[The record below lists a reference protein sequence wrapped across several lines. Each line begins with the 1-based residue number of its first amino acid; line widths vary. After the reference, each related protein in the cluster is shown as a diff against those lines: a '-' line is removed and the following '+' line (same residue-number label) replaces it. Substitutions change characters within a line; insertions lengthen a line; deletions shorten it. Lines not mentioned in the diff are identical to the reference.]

1 MEGPWPWVTTPWS
14 AQKPGGSGSDV
25 RARAVQFTAPRR
37 IDLVSVDLPERASAT
52 ELIVRSAYSGVSA
65 GTEMLAY
72 RGELGADTSLD
83 ESLSGLSG
91 TFEYPFLYGY
101 SCVGWVEQGTATVP
115 AGSLVFAFY
124 PHQDRFVVADRDA
137 VLLDAHTDP
146 RLATLFPLVE
156 TALQLTLD
164 AGPVLNETVVVTGL
178 GTVGLLTALLLRRA
192 GAFVLAAEPQQ
203 WRRENADALGIT
215 AVPPEQ
221 LPMVVAEATA
231 GRGTSVLVELSGAP
245 AALEEGLALLT
256 HEGTALVGSWYG
268 TKRVSLPLGSEVPRP
283 RPPAPP
289 SGPRCRA
296 RSAAVG
302 TWGGGGLPHAC
313 CSRTCR
319 CRSWP
324 RASSRSPTRLRPT
337 RPSTAASRGCSTRR
351 CVMNE

>member
-1 MEGPWPWVTTPWS
+1 
-14 AQKPGGSGSDV
+14 V

-203 WRRENADALGIT
+203 WRREIADALGIT

-245 AALEEGLALLT
+245 AALEEGLALLA

-268 TKRVSLPLGSEVPRP
+268 TKWVSLPLGSEFHRRRLTIRSSQVSSI
-283 RPPAPP
+283 PAALG
-289 SGPRCRA
+289 SRWDVGRRRA
-296 RSAAVG
+296 TARLLLADLPLQVLATSEFPFADAAAAYAAVDRG
-302 TWGGGGLPHAC
+302 EPGLLHA
-313 CSRTCR
+313 
-319 CRSWP
+319 
-324 RASSRSPTRLRPT
+324 ALRY
-337 RPSTAASRGCSTRR
+337 
-351 CVMNE
+351 E

>member
-1 MEGPWPWVTTPWS
+1 MALGYHTVVATETRRVR
-14 AQKPGGSGSDV
+14 SDV
-25 RARAVQFTAPRR
+25 LARAVQFTAPRR
-37 IDLVSVDLPERASAT
+37 IDLVSVDLPERTSST

-83 ESLSGLSG
+83 ESLSGLPG

-203 WRRENADALGIT
+203 WRREIADALGIT

-268 TKRVSLPLGSEVPRP
+268 TKRVSLPLGSEFHRRRLTIRSSQVSSI
-283 RPPAPP
+283 PAALG
-289 SGPRCRA
+289 SRWDVGRRRA
-296 RSAAVG
+296 TTRLLLADLPLQVLATSEFPFADAAAAYAAVDRG
-302 TWGGGGLPHAC
+302 EPGLLHA
-313 CSRTCR
+313 
-319 CRSWP
+319 
-324 RASSRSPTRLRPT
+324 ALRY
-337 RPSTAASRGCSTRR
+337 
-351 CVMNE
+351 E